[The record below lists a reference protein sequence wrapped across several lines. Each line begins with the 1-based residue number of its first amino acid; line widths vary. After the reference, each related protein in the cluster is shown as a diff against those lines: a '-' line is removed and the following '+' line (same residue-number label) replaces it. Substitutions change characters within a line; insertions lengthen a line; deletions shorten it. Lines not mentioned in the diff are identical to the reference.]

1 MAYKNNKHI
10 RILQSAKPLSLSPQF
25 YLLSGFIL
33 GVLSVGSALLG
44 YHYYQDHKAN
54 TAAQLTVANDQG
66 VYSSP
71 TVDSEQLIQTV
82 EAPSDQE
89 NIHDPEGGFDQN
101 IDNMFKVAKPE
112 STTKSAMPNSPF
124 ASAFGVQAQKPF
136 IQVNDKIKSLKSQP
150 KTIQP
155 SASPSKSIKQSE
167 KNPVNVRPVTQP
179 KKQAEKPIELKTAS
193 TSTQEQPPVKTAQKS
208 PEVAQS

>member
-1 MAYKNNKHI
+1 M
-10 RILQSAKPLSLSPQF
+10 
-25 YLLSGFIL
+25 SGFIL

-44 YHYYQDHKAN
+44 YHYYQDHKAS
-54 TAAQLTVANDQG
+54 TAAQLTAANEQG
-66 VYSSP
+66 TDSSH
-71 TVDSEQLIQTV
+71 TIESEQLIQTV

>member
-10 RILQSAKPLSLSPQF
+10 RILQSAKPLSFSPQF

-44 YHYYQDHKAN
+44 YHYYQDHKAS